1 MPTNE
6 ASNEILRS
14 YSPKRQLR
22 LETNEKNIRTFELYR
37 IMKRGFEFLKQIK
50 ENNNREWFTKH
61 KPEYDL
67 IVKENKIFFE
77 QIYSELQKYDS
88 LQGIHI
94 FRIYK
99 DVRFS
104 KDKSPYKT
112 NFGAGYSRTK
122 PMLRGGYYIH
132 LEQNNSFVGGG
143 FWAPN
148 SEDLLR
154 IRKEFE
160 MDTTEIEKI
169 TSDNSFVKYFGELK
183 GEDGVKTAPK
193 GFDKNHPAINLIK
206 KKQFLVKRK
215 FTDQEVLS
223 DDFQKEVMA
232 TFLTMRPFF
241 DYMSE
246 LLTTDLNGEPLF

>member
-1 MPTNE
+1 MKF
-6 ASNEILRS
+6 LRS
-14 YSPKRQLR
+14 YNAKRQLAF
-22 LETNEKNIRTFELYR
+22 EINAKNIRTFDLYS

-67 IVKENKIFFE
+67 IVKENKVFFE
-77 QIYSELQKYDS
+77 QIYSELQKHDS
-88 LQGIHI
+88 LQGIHV

-132 LEQNNSFVGGG
+132 LEQNESFVGGG
-143 FWAPN
+143 FWSPN

-160 MDTTEIEKI
+160 RDTTEIEKI
-169 TSDNSFVKYFGELK
+169 TSDNTFVKYFGELE

-206 KKQFLVKRK
+206 KKQFVVKRK
-215 FTDQEVLS
+215 FTDKEVLS

-232 TFLTMRPFF
+232 TFLAMRPFF

-246 LLTTDLNGEPLF
+246 LLTTDLNGQPLF